1 MPTPPLAKT
10 DLLARASHVR
20 ARHTSDAIDTYVQVR
35 LNTHTTDIE
44 TVILLIH
51 LTMRRPNI
59 MFSHCRVPISITYA
73 RKHDQDKAAPS
84 HPYSPRTRYGSPNP
98 KVPNPRNIRNIP
110 IGAIFGP
117 HWCHIWLGAIS
128 PHRRTQSGIPMLR
141 EIQRQGLLGPE
152 KIHIQGLLD
161 WGLWYQEHI
170 HWNERKKD
178 LMLI

>member
-1 MPTPPLAKT
+1 MQGPNSQLSDSAIAEGRRRESHQLFVPTPPLAKT

-73 RKHDQDKAAPS
+73 RKHDQDKVAPS

-98 KVPNPRNIRNIP
+98 KVPNPRNIQNIP
-110 IGAIFGP
+110 QCHRAAGIFP
-117 HWCHIWLGAIS
+117 SHFV
-128 PHRRTQSGIPMLR
+128 P
-141 EIQRQGLLGPE
+141 
-152 KIHIQGLLD
+152 
-161 WGLWYQEHI
+161 
-170 HWNERKKD
+170 
-178 LMLI
+178 